1 MYKLLLTSAGFEN
14 PKVGNEFLKL
24 INNNPSIVKVLF
36 IPTASR
42 TEDELYYVE
51 ESRKELLDVGIKE
64 ENIIIYNL
72 DYTISNDVLDKIS
85 VVYVCGG
92 NTFYLLN
99 KIREVKFDS
108 VLNKLMQSGVIYVGA
123 SAGSL
128 VVGPNINI
136 PDYSDSND
144 ICISDFNGL
153 NITDIV
159 VVPHYSDR
167 QKEIID
173 EAKKN
178 TKYPI
183 VPLTDSQALL
193 IMHGNITI
201 IE

>member
-72 DYTISNDVLDKIS
+72 DYTISNDVLDEIS

-108 VLNKLMQSGVIYVGA
+108 VLNKLMQNGVLYVGA

-136 PDYSDSND
+136 PDYSDTND

-159 VVPHYSDR
+159 VVPHYLEK
-167 QKEIID
+167 QKERID
-173 EAKKN
+173 EAKKI

-193 IMHGNITI
+193 IIDGNMTI